1 MTIDQSDLDAIEEQL
16 GRTPRGILEI
26 ASRCPSGHPNVVK
39 TEPRLD
45 DGTPFPTMFYLTCD
59 RLAAE
64 IGTLEASGLMREM
77 TERHRGGRRA
87 RRPLPARPRL
97 LPRRARGHRSRTRD
111 RRHHRRRDADPGQV
125 PARAGRPLT
134 RQGSRASTRSATK
147 RSRCSATGGPATAAV
162 PRQMTEPRTRVAAFD
177 CGTNSIRLLICDL
190 QGDVKT
196 DHLREMKIV
205 RLGQD
210 VDRTGRLADEAI
222 GRTLSATRDYAELI
236 PLLGVERIVF
246 CATSA
251 VRDAENGE
259 AFCDAIEGILGVRPI
274 VLDGPAEARATF
286 LGATRDL
293 DAARTLVVDIGGG
306 STEVVVGSGEEL
318 ESASVARH
326 RVRTSDRTVPARRS
340 ADRGPDRRLHRA
352 HRLAARPD
360 RVLRAGRA
368 VRRRRRHRSRRS
380 PRTRSSSR
388 RTTRARS
395 TAPS

>member
-1 MTIDQSDLDAIEEQL
+1 
-16 GRTPRGILEI
+16 
-26 ASRCPSGHPNVVK
+26 
-39 TEPRLD
+39 
-45 DGTPFPTMFYLTCD
+45 
-59 RLAAE
+59 
-64 IGTLEASGLMREM
+64 
-77 TERHRGGRRA
+77 
-87 RRPLPARPRL
+87 
-97 LPRRARGHRSRTRD
+97 
-111 RRHHRRRDADPGQV
+111 
-125 PARAGRPLT
+125 
-134 RQGSRASTRSATK
+134 
-147 RSRCSATGGPATAAV
+147 
-162 PRQMTEPRTRVAAFD
+162 MTEPRVRVAAFD

-318 ESASVARH
+318 ESSASLDIGSVRLTERFLHGDPPTADQIAACTDHIDSLLAPIASFVPVERFVGVAG
-326 RVRTSDRTVPARRS
+326 TITTVAAHSLELPAYDSRAIHGAELSHDVVRS
-340 ADRGPDRRLHRA
+340 ACYDLLNMTVADRRELGFMH
-352 HRLAARPD
+352 P
-360 RVLRAGRA
+360 GRA
-368 VRRRRRHRSRRS
+368 DVIGGGALILDRIMERLPFATDHMIASERDILDGIAWMAAD
-380 PRTRSSSR
+380 PQLG
-388 RTTRARS
+388 
-395 TAPS
+395 